1 MVPPRP
7 AGPRHTEVGFIPKG
21 RSRKKRGRAPARAR
35 KTHSRRESN
44 EARSPGKR
52 RLGKR
57 PGSRRTPPRRIR
69 REDSDAPEACVGW
82 LRRHRTATWVDPEP
96 HGSPLFIRDGS
107 ADDIEADGAVRF
119 RISKART
126 AIRSAEATVVEFLG
140 ESDSDAVRLRMGAAD
155 IGLPDEFPED
165 ALAQAE
171 EFDVVDA
178 DAALADGERR
188 DLRDQPHV
196 TIDGEDA
203 RDFDDAVS
211 ARPEGESF
219 RVWISIAD
227 VASYVQPR
235 TALDREARHR
245 GTSVY
250 LPTQVLPMLPER
262 LSNDLCSLRAD
273 EPRHTLTCE
282 MVIDERGERGE
293 VRVYPSL
300 IRSAARLAYTQV
312 QNFIYGDT
320 GAVPRQAVSAVRHA
334 IDASAL
340 LRKRRFRRGSLDLE
354 IAEAEVVTDESG
366 APVDVV
372 ARTPLPAHGVIEDLM
387 IAANESVAEYLLEH
401 GLAGVYRVHPPPAR
415 EKWESLQR
423 WGERYRL
430 ALRIGK
436 GDNPKNMASFVRS
449 LKELPQAAAGQ
460 MLLLRSLSQAYY
472 APQVA
477 QHFGLASKAY
487 AHFTSPIR
495 RYPDLLVHRA
505 LWNHWKGRPKL
516 RGLEAASEQCSQAER
531 RAVDAE
537 RKITHLAACLVARQ
551 RVGKEMP
558 ARIVG
563 VHAAGVF
570 VRPNEFFAEGLI
582 PMESLGA
589 RAGEYME
596 VWEDAHMVVGR
607 RSGTRYALGD
617 ALVVRLT
624 GVDMGLRRIQ
634 FEMIDPPGAGSGQRR
649 RRR

>member
-1 MVPPRP
+1 MAPPRS
-7 AGPRHTEVGFIPKG
+7 ASPRHTEVGAIPKG
-21 RSRKKRGRAPARAR
+21 RSRKKRDRAPARR
-35 KTHSRRESN
+35 TRSRQGSS
-44 EARSPGKR
+44 EAKAPGKR
-52 RLGKR
+52 RLSKR
-57 PGSRRTPPRRIR
+57 PGSRRTTLRRIR
-69 REDSDAPEACVGW
+69 REDRDAPEACVGW
-82 LRRHRTATWVDPEP
+82 LRRHRSATWVEPEP

-119 RISKART
+119 RISRART

-140 ESDSDAVRLRMGAAD
+140 DSDSDAVRLRMGVANL
-155 IGLPDEFPED
+155 GLPDEFPED

-171 EFDVVDA
+171 EFEVVDA

-188 DLRDQPHV
+188 DLRDEAHV

-211 ARPEGESF
+211 ARPEGECF

-227 VASYVQPR
+227 VASYVQPS

-282 MVIDERGERGE
+282 MVIDERGERSE

-300 IRSAARLAYTQV
+300 IRSTARLAYTQV

-320 GAVPRQAVSAVRHA
+320 GAIPRQAVAAVRHA

-401 GLAGVYRVHPPPAR
+401 GLAGVYRVHPPPSR
-415 EKWESLQR
+415 EMWESLQR

-430 ALRIGK
+430 LLRIGK
-436 GDNPKNMASFVRS
+436 CDNPKNMASFVRS
-449 LKELPQAAAGQ
+449 LKEIPQAAAGQ

-472 APQVA
+472 SPQVA
-477 QHFGLASKAY
+477 LHFGLASKAY

-505 LWNHWKGRPKL
+505 LWNHWAGRPKL
-516 RGLEAASEQCSQAER
+516 RGLETASEQCSQAER
-531 RAVDAE
+531 RAMEAE
-537 RKITHLAACLVARQ
+537 REVVHLAACLVARQ
-551 RVGKEMP
+551 RVGEEMP

-563 VHAAGVF
+563 IHSAGVF
-570 VRPNEFFAEGLI
+570 VRPNDFFGEGLI

-589 RAGEYME
+589 QAGEYME

-624 GVDMGLRRIQ
+624 GVDLGLRRIQ
-634 FEMIDPPGAGSGQRR
+634 FEMIDPPRVDSGKQRR
-649 RRR
+649 RR